1 MRKFRCYLFSLLLSL
16 RALVQK
22 LYMTARNALV
32 ACPTFNIIALIK
44 DKLWRHIKVRVETI
58 ASPLFKT
65 FHIRSNRS
73 SSKRIFYGPR
83 QQAIQRPIST
93 RLAIQRMRGNISTV
107 TLCCISQQVTGISFR
122 FSPLLRA
129 CLAMAS
135 IRISRLFFGDIQE
148 VSVTPSRHRNI
159 HTGFI

>member
-1 MRKFRCYLFSLLLSL
+1 YLFSLLLSL

-22 LYMTARNALV
+22 LYMTTCNALV

-44 DKLWRHIKVRVETI
+44 DKLWRHIRVRVETI

-73 SSKRIFYGPR
+73 SSKRIFYGTR

-93 RLAIQRMRGNISTV
+93 CLAIQRMRGNISTV
-107 TLCCISQQVTGISFR
+107 TLCCMSQQVTGICFR
-122 FSPLLRA
+122 LSPLLRA
-129 CLAMAS
+129 RRAMSS
-135 IRISRLFFGDIQE
+135 IRISGLFFGDIQE
-148 VSVTPSRHRNI
+148 VSVTSSCH
-159 HTGFI
+159 

>member
-1 MRKFRCYLFSLLLSL
+1 LRRYLFSLLLSL

-22 LYMTARNALV
+22 LYMTARNTLV

-58 ASPLFKT
+58 TSPLFKT

-73 SSKRIFYGPR
+73 SSNRIFYGPR

-93 RLAIQRMRGNISTV
+93 RLAIQRMRGSISTV
-107 TLCCISQQVTGISFR
+107 TLCCISQQVTGISFG
-122 FSPLLRA
+122 FSSLFRA
-129 CLAMAS
+129 RLAMAS
-135 IRISRLFFGDIQE
+135 IRISGLFFGDIQE
-148 VSVTPSRHRNI
+148 VSVPSSCHRNI
-159 HTGFI
+159 HAGFI